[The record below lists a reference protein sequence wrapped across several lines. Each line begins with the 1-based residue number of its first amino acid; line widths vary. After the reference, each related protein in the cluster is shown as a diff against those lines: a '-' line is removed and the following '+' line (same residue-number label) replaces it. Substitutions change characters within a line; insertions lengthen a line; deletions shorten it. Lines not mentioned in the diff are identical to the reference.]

1 MNCDQ
6 EYVDTIL
13 AIISE
18 LLNLQLPLY
27 IVTLYVY
34 HCCIDI
40 ICLCSDVSLRMAYYP
55 RNMQEGS
62 CLLITC
68 NFNVR
73 MCCMYATVSTLHG
86 MNNIAFT

>member
-1 MNCDQ
+1 MYCDQ
-6 EYVDTIL
+6 EYVDTML

-18 LLNLQLPLY
+18 LLYLQLPLY
-27 IVTLYVY
+27 IVKLYVY

-40 ICLCSDVSLRMAYYP
+40 IFLCSDVSLRMANNP

-62 CLLITC
+62 CLLITY

-73 MCCMYATVSTLHG
+73 ICCMHATVSRMH
-86 MNNIAFT
+86 NE

>member
-18 LLNLQLPLY
+18 PLYLQLPLY

-40 ICLCSDVSLRMAYYP
+40 ICLYADVSLRMANYP

-62 CLLITC
+62 CLLIMC
-68 NFNVR
+68 KFNVR
-73 MCCMYATVSTLHG
+73 ICCIMRL
-86 MNNIAFT
+86 